1 MTAETPQ
8 PRAVAPARPD
18 DSVRAVLRS
27 PRLLTR
33 EALAGIVTTLALVP
47 EVISFSVIAG
57 VDPMVSLV
65 ASVVLA
71 VVMSLLGGRPAMVTA
86 AAGSVALVIAP
97 LVRTHGVEYVLPTV
111 LLAGVI
117 QIVFGTAGLA
127 RLMRFIPR
135 SVMIGF
141 VNALGI
147 LIFVAQVPHLIDV
160 PWIVYPLFALTIAIV
175 VLLPRFTT
183 VVPAP
188 LVAIVVVTVIVVAAG
203 LTDVHTVGDEGP
215 MGGGLPGLTP
225 WLVPFSP
232 ETLGIILPTA
242 LSVAFVGLMETL
254 LTAKL
259 VDDITETPSH
269 KGKESWALGVANIAA
284 GAYGGIAGCAM
295 IGQTVVNVKIGRA
308 RTRVST
314 LAAGLFLLLL
324 VTGLSSV
331 MARIPMV
338 ALAAVMMVVA
348 ITTVDWH
355 SVRPSTLRR
364 MPVPETLVMVVTVG
378 VVVATNN
385 LAIGVAVG
393 VLLAMVLF
401 ARRIAHVIRVER
413 TVEPAAG
420 DRDGAS
426 AGPDADGSAR
436 PRARVRYDV
445 VGPLF
450 FGSSNDLVEHFAY
463 ADDALLA
470 ESSGVA
476 GAHTHAESLEV
487 TGVSTTASPDGEEA
501 RRTSR
506 PGATVLVDLSRASVW
521 DASSVA
527 ALDSVETKFAAHGL
541 AVEFVGL
548 DERSGSF
555 HGRLTG
561 QLGG

>member
-1 MTAETPQ
+1 
-8 PRAVAPARPD
+8 
-18 DSVRAVLRS
+18 
-27 PRLLTR
+27 
-33 EALAGIVTTLALVP
+33 
-47 EVISFSVIAG
+47 
-57 VDPMVSLV
+57 
-65 ASVVLA
+65 VVLA

-147 LIFVAQVPHLIDV
+147 LIFVAQVPHLVDV

-188 LVAIVVVTVIVVAAG
+188 LVAIVVVTVVVVAAG

-413 TVEPAAG
+413 TVEPAVEPA
-420 DRDGAS
+420 A
-426 AGPDADGSAR
+426 AAVPDADGSAR

-463 ADDALLA
+463 ADDAALA
-470 ESSGVA
+470 E
-476 GAHTHAESLEV
+476 
-487 TGVSTTASPDGEEA
+487 EA
-501 RRTSR
+501 DAASR
-506 PGATVLVDLSRASVW
+506 PDATVLVDLSRASVW

-561 QLGG
+561 KLGS